1 MTLAKFRQALVH
13 ALGQHFPQSAVTIT
27 ESRGIILTCKA
38 ELDADTFVA
47 VYFNALTGKTSYA
60 LIHHDQRVAGYDNYR
75 FWHYHPLGA
84 VDQHVHCAEPAP
96 EDAIAEL
103 ATVRAKLGPTP

>member
-1 MTLAKFRQALVH
+1 MTLVKFRQALV
-13 ALGQHFPQSAVTIT
+13 G
-27 ESRGIILTCKA
+27 
-38 ELDADTFVA
+38 
-47 VYFNALTGKTSYA
+47 A

-84 VDQHVHCAEPAP
+84 AGKHERCAEPAP

-103 ATVRAKLGPTP
+103 DRVSAELGPAP